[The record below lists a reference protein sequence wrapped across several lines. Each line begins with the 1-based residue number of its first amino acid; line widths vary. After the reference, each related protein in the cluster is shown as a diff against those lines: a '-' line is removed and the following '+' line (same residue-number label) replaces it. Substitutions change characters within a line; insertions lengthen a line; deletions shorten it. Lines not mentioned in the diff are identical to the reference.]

1 LPPSAKLPLEPAGAA
16 VTFSGSA
23 WTMAANT
30 ASAMRCDTSA
40 AQPDTGRGYFAS
52 RNVPSGRLTISGSNA
67 PALIGTSGKMWR
79 MAR

>member
-1 LPPSAKLPLEPAGAA
+1 MPLEPAGAA

-23 WTMAANT
+23 CTIAANT
-30 ASAMRCDTSA
+30 ASAMRCETSA
-40 AQPDTGRGYFAS
+40 AQPETGRGYFAS
-52 RNVPSGRLTISGSNA
+52 RNVPSGRLIVNGSKA